1 MIGFLEVTLVVLMF
15 TTILVWAVLITFL
28 WWELLQLKK
37 IRQEMEELPTKL
49 SEALKLMEDTGS
61 FSNDLKEEIVP
72 MIMGAS
78 SDLKIAADDMRS
90 SIDTISKALKEAP
103 AWVNQLV
110 AAIDMKLESR
120 LSKIEKVINEL
131 KGY

>member
-1 MIGFLEVTLVVLMF
+1 MIGFLEVTLIVLMF
-15 TTILVWAVLITFL
+15 ATILVWAVLITFL
-28 WWELLQLKK
+28 WWELLQLKR

-49 SEALKLMEDTGS
+49 SEALKLMENTGS
-61 FSNDLKEEIVP
+61 FSTDLKEEIVP

-120 LSKIEKVINEL
+120 LSKIEKAISEL